1 MNKAKLVSL
10 DQEDQLHWL
19 EKNSPDYLE
28 KAYEDFIGGWVD
40 LDEFRLSDMI
50 NSPQSYDLGWLV
62 QEHIPETTDE
72 RAEAINEG
80 AKLSSKELDK
90 VKESIIEESWEG
102 DAISCS
108 GFYLTLESSETVYV
122 TFTGPNEGQ
131 GGYRAEFDKIFAN
144 REDAYKFYS
153 QKGYD
158 FMAL

>member
-90 VKESIIEESWEG
+90 VKESII
-102 DAISCS
+102 
-108 GFYLTLESSETVYV
+108 
-122 TFTGPNEGQ
+122 
-131 GGYRAEFDKIFAN
+131 
-144 REDAYKFYS
+144 
-153 QKGYD
+153 
-158 FMAL
+158 